1 MCRVLGATEVDV
13 AGARVKLG
21 GPVPRRLFTELIA
34 AAGQPVPDDQLTEA
48 VWGADTPARAAT
60 TLQVCVSRL
69 RQALGVDARQLLQ
82 RTSSGYALRLD
93 PDATDAAQFTR
104 AVYEGRRHLTEDRP
118 AVALRVLTEALAL
131 WRGEPY
137 ADLPASNLVAAARAQ
152 LTELREVAFEERA
165 AARLALGDAA
175 RAVSELSA
183 AVTASPY
190 RERRWALL
198 ILGLY
203 RGGRQGD
210 ALAALRRVRALL
222 SDELGVDP
230 GAELRELERRV
241 LSHDPRLL
249 LPESA
254 GPAKPTGRA
263 AKACLT
269 GRGGSTG
276 RGGAAG
282 EADRN
287 RTWPLSTFV
296 GRDRELAT
304 VAAAL
309 RDRRLV
315 TLVGP
320 GGVGKTR
327 VVVQY
332 VAQRVDSPW
341 LVRLA
346 HVREPALL
354 TEVVADAVGGPGESS
369 ADLADTLADRPG
381 LLVLDNCEHLV
392 EPVAELVLE
401 LLENCPDLHILVT
414 SREPL
419 GVDGETCLPVEPLPL
434 RDPDGSDGPAVTLL
448 LDRVGAVRTNWSPS
462 DAERAA
468 ARTVCAALDGLPLA
482 LELAAARAR
491 VLSLRE
497 ISARLDDRFTLL
509 GAVPRGSLS
518 THSTLR
524 AAVGWSVEHLPE
536 ADRALLH
543 RLWAFDGE
551 FTLEGAEAVRPAT
564 TSMIDSLATL
574 VTRSVVVADTTVSP
588 ARYRLLETVRAYCRE
603 SDPDPA
609 ATRLAHARWA
619 GELAARTSSA
629 PAAPA
634 GPHAGRTATR
644 RVPVTLT
651 PALGRPKLD
660 RARRSL
666 AALDAVTEDMARL
679 RRRFAEVIALAEQTG
694 APGRLPRTQAICQLA
709 MTLLS
714 IQAAGLTNDLSGGD
728 LSSGDLP
735 GGEPRGGELYGGELF
750 GGGRLLGGTGW
761 SNLAAGWSS
770 LYDARAATDPTPG
783 AEQALDSIRLAL
795 RSFEEDGDRP
805 LSLAALHTG
814 ASALELTDRADDGLL
829 LKAATGQHAKKLG
842 IPVEHF
848 VRIGTLLDG
857 SSPAPRRRR
866 SAAARPQQAEGAL
879 PARAASAQPRVTL
892 SWPQMAALLAVGD

>member
-1 MCRVLGATEVDV
+1 
-13 AGARVKLG
+13 
-21 GPVPRRLFTELIA
+21 
-34 AAGQPVPDDQLTEA
+34 VPDDQLTEA

-69 RQALGVDARQLLQ
+69 RQALGVEARQLLQ
-82 RTSSGYALRLD
+82 RTNSGYALRLD
-93 PDATDAAQFTR
+93 PDSTDAAQFTR
-104 AVYEGRRHLTEDRP
+104 AVSEGRRHLAEGR
-118 AVALRVLTEALAL
+118 AGAALRVLTGALAL

-137 ADLPASNLVAAARAQ
+137 ADLPTSNLVAAARAQ

-165 AARLALGDAA
+165 AARLALGDSA

-183 AVTASPY
+183 AVTSSPY

-249 LPESA
+249 LPELT
-254 GPAKPTGRA
+254 GPVATTGAAAPSGRG

-269 GRGGSTG
+269 GRGGTTG

-304 VAAAL
+304 VASAL

-327 VVVQY
+327 LVVQY

-346 HVREPALL
+346 HVREPAELA
-354 TEVVADAVGGPGESS
+354 EAVAEAVGDPGRPC
-369 ADLADTLADRPG
+369 ADRIDLTDALAARPG

-401 LLENCPDLHILVT
+401 LLEHCPDLHVLVT

-419 GVDGETCLPVEPLPL
+419 GVDGETCVPVEPLPL
-434 RDPDGSDGPAVTLL
+434 RAPDGTEGPAVALL
-448 LDRVGAVRTNWSPS
+448 LDRVASVRAGWHPTEA
-462 DAERAA
+462 DRVEAHA
-468 ARTVCAALDGLPLA
+468 VCAALDGLPLA
-482 LELAAARAR
+482 LELAATRAR
-491 VLSLRE
+491 VLSLGE
-497 ISARLDDRFTLL
+497 ISARLADRFTLL

-518 THSTLR
+518 THATLR
-524 AAVGWSVEHLPE
+524 AAVGWSVERLPE

-551 FTLEGAEAVRPAT
+551 FSLAGAEAVRPAA
-564 TSMIDSLATL
+564 TSMIESMATL
-574 VTRSVVVADTTVSP
+574 VARSVVVADTTVTP

-603 SDPDPA
+603 SDPDPV
-609 ATRLAHARWA
+609 ATRAAHARWA
-619 GELAARTSSA
+619 RELAVRTEVEPRPAR
-629 PAAPA
+629 PATVD
-634 GPHAGRTATR
+634 RT
-644 RVPVTLT
+644 P
-651 PALGRPKLD
+651 PPGRPRLD

-694 APGRLPRTQAICQLA
+694 HAGRLPRAQAVCQLA
-709 MTLLS
+709 MILLS
-714 IQAAGLTNDLSGGD
+714 IQAAGLTNELTEPAHAGGPD
-728 LSSGDLP
+728 PDWLL
-735 GGEPRGGELYGGELF
+735 
-750 GGGRLLGGTGW
+750 GGGRLLGGAGW

-770 LYDARAATDPTPG
+770 LYEARTAAEPAPH
-783 AEQALDSIRLAL
+783 AEAALGSIRLAFS
-795 RSFEEDGDRP
+795 SFQGDGDRP

-814 ASALELTDRADDGLL
+814 ASALELVNRADDGQR
-829 LKAATGQHAKKLG
+829 LKTATGQHARKLG

-857 SSPAPRRRR
+857 SGPAPRRRR
-866 SAAARPQQAEGAL
+866 PADRPTPQRSTARPA
-879 PARAASAQPRVTL
+879 PASPRVGL
-892 SWPQMAALLAVGD
+892 SWAEMASLLTVGD

>member
-1 MCRVLGATEVDV
+1 MDA

-69 RQALGVDARQLLQ
+69 RQALGVEARQLLQ
-82 RTSSGYALRLD
+82 RTNSGYALRLD

-104 AVYEGRRHLTEDRP
+104 AVYEGRRHLADGRAGT
-118 AVALRVLTEALAL
+118 ALHVLTGALAL

-137 ADLPASNLVAAARAQ
+137 ADLPTSNLVAAARAQ
-152 LTELREVAFEERA
+152 LTELREVAFEERG

-183 AVTASPY
+183 AVTSSPF

-249 LPESA
+249 LPEST
-254 GPAKPTGRA
+254 GPAAPAAPTGRG

-304 VAAAL
+304 VASAL
-309 RDRRLV
+309 RERRLV

-327 VVVQY
+327 LVVQY

-346 HVREPALL
+346 HVREPAALAQ
-354 TEVVADAVGGPGESS
+354 VVTDAVGGPGRPC
-369 ADLADTLADRPG
+369 ADLVDALAARPG

-401 LLENCPDLHILVT
+401 LLEHCPDLHVLVT

-419 GVDGETCLPVEPLPL
+419 GVDGETCVPVEPLPL
-434 RDPDGSDGPAVTLL
+434 RAPDGTDGPAVTML
-448 LDRVGAVRTNWSPS
+448 LDRVTAVRTGWRPTE
-462 DAERAA
+462 AERAEA
-468 ARTVCAALDGLPLA
+468 HAVCAALDGLPLA

-491 VLSLRE
+491 VLSLGE

-518 THSTLR
+518 THATLR
-524 AAVGWSVEHLPE
+524 AAVGWSVERLPE

-551 FTLEGAEAVRPAT
+551 FSMEGAEAVRPAA
-564 TSMIDSLATL
+564 TSMIESMATL
-574 VTRSVVVADTTVSP
+574 VARSVVVADTTVTP

-609 ATRLAHARWA
+609 ATREAHARWA
-619 GELAARTSSA
+619 REFAARTEVGS
-629 PAAPA
+629 
-634 GPHAGRTATR
+634 RTARPAT
-644 RVPVTLT
+644 VSLT
-651 PALGRPKLD
+651 PALGRPRLD

-679 RRRFAEVIALAEQTG
+679 RRRFAEVIALAERTG
-694 APGRLPRTQAICQLA
+694 HTGRLPRAHAICQLA

-714 IQAAGLTNDLSGGD
+714 IQAAGLTNELTAPARADGPDPDWLLGG
-728 LSSGDLP
+728 
-735 GGEPRGGELYGGELF
+735 R
-750 GGGRLLGGTGW
+750 RLLGGTGW

-770 LYDARAATDPTPG
+770 LYEARTATDPAPR
-783 AEQALDSIRLAL
+783 AEQALGSIRLAFS
-795 RSFEEDGDRP
+795 SFQEDGDRP

-814 ASALELTDRADDGLL
+814 ASALELVNRADDGLQ

-848 VRIGTLLDG
+848 LRIGTLLDG
-857 SSPAPRRRR
+857 SSAAPRRRR
-866 SAAARPQQAEGAL
+866 PADRARPH
-879 PARAASAQPRVTL
+879 RAAVRPAPGPGRVTL
-892 SWPQMAALLAVGD
+892 SWAEMASLLAVGH

>member
-69 RQALGVDARQLLQ
+69 RQALGVEARQLLQ

-93 PDATDAAQFTR
+93 PDATDAAQFTL
-104 AVYEGRRHLTEDRP
+104 AVYEGRRHLAEDRP
-118 AVALRVLTEALAL
+118 AAALRVLTEALAL

-137 ADLPASNLVAAARAQ
+137 ADLPSSNLVAAARAQ

-249 LPESA
+249 LPETA
-254 GPAKPTGRA
+254 EPAKPTGRA

-327 VVVQY
+327 LVVQY
-332 VAQRVDSPW
+332 VAQRVDNPW

-354 TEVVADAVGGPGESS
+354 TGVVADAVGGPGESP

-448 LDRVGAVRTNWSPS
+448 LDRVSAVRTNWSPS
-462 DAERAA
+462 EAERAE

-518 THSTLR
+518 THATLR
-524 AAVGWSVEHLPE
+524 AAVGWSVEQLPE
-536 ADRALLH
+536 VDRALLH

-551 FTLEGAEAVRPAT
+551 FTLEGAEAVRPTA

-609 ATRLAHARWA
+609 ATRQAHARWA
-619 GELAARTSSA
+619 GELAARTS
-629 PAAPA
+629 PAPA

-666 AALDAVTEDMARL
+666 AALDAVTDDMARL

-709 MTLLS
+709 LTLLS
-714 IQAAGLTNDLSGGD
+714 IQAAGLTNDLTGRE
-728 LSSGDLP
+728 LA
-735 GGEPRGGELYGGELF
+735 GGELAGGELF

-770 LYDARAATDPTPG
+770 LYDARAATDPAPG
-783 AEQALDSIRLAL
+783 AEQALGSIRLAL

-805 LSLAALHTG
+805 LALAALHTG
-814 ASALELTDRADDGLL
+814 ASALELTNRADDGLL

-866 SAAARPQQAEGAL
+866 PVAARPQHTDEAPA
-879 PARAASAQPRVTL
+879 ARAAPAQPRVTL

>member
-1 MCRVLGATEVDV
+1 
-13 AGARVKLG
+13 
-21 GPVPRRLFTELIA
+21 LFTELIA
-34 AAGQPVPDDQLTEA
+34 AAGQPVSDDQLTEA
-48 VWGADTPARAAT
+48 VWGTETPARAAT

-69 RQALGVDARQLLQ
+69 RQALGAEARHLLQ

-93 PDATDAAQFTR
+93 PDATDSTQFTR
-104 AVYEGRRHLTEDRP
+104 AVYDGRRHLAEGR
-118 AVALRVLTEALAL
+118 AGAALRVLSGALEL

-137 ADLPASNLVAAARAQ
+137 ADLPTSNLVAAARAQ

-183 AVTASPY
+183 AVTSSPY

-249 LPESA
+249 PEST
-254 GPAKPTGRA
+254 GPATPEDPAAPDTSAPPAALPATRA
-263 AKACLT
+263 ATACLT

-327 VVVQY
+327 LVVHY

-346 HVREPALL
+346 HVREHSALV
-354 TEVVADAVGGPGESS
+354 EVVADAVGGPGRPCP
-369 ADLADTLADRPG
+369 DLAEALAARPG
-381 LLVLDNCEHLV
+381 LLVLDNCEHLT

-401 LLENCPDLHILVT
+401 LLEHCPDLHILVT

-419 GVDGETCLPVEPLPL
+419 GVDGETCVPVEPLPL
-434 RDPDGSDGPAVTLL
+434 CEADGSDGPAVTLL
-448 LDRVGAVRTNWSPS
+448 LDRVGAVRTGWSPTEI
-462 DAERAA
+462 ERAE
-468 ARTVCAALDGLPLA
+468 AREVCAALDGLPLA
-482 LELAAARAR
+482 LELAATRAR
-491 VLSLRE
+491 VLSLGE
-497 ISARLDDRFTLL
+497 ISARLVDRFTLL
-509 GAVPRGSLS
+509 GAVPRGSLN
-518 THSTLR
+518 THPTLR
-524 AAVGWSVEHLPE
+524 AAVGWSVEQLPG

-551 FTLEGAEAVRPAT
+551 FSLADAEAVRPAPMP
-564 TSMIDSLATL
+564 MIDTLATL
-574 VTRSVVVADTTVSP
+574 VSRSVLAADTTVTP

-603 SDPDPA
+603 SDPDPV
-609 ATRLAHARWA
+609 ATREAHARWA
-619 GELAARTSSA
+619 RELAARTVPSGS
-629 PAAPA
+629 PAAPRGA
-634 GPHAGRTATR
+634 RTATR
-644 RVPVTLT
+644 RPTVNLT
-651 PALGRPKLD
+651 PALGRPRLD

-694 APGRLPRTQAICQLA
+694 NPGRLPRAQAVCQLA

-714 IQAAGLTNDLSGGD
+714 IQAAGLTNDLTASAPAPESLRAGPLGENGAELVDGAGLGD
-728 LSSGDLP
+728 GADL
-735 GGEPRGGELYGGELF
+735 L

-770 LYDARAATDPTPG
+770 LYDARTATDPAPG
-783 AEQALDSIRLAL
+783 AERALGSIRLAFS
-795 RSFEEDGDRP
+795 SFEEDGDRP

-814 ASALELTDRADDGLL
+814 ASALELVNRADDGLL

-848 VRIGTLLDG
+848 LRIGTLLEG
-857 SSPAPRRRR
+857 ASPTPRRHRPPDR
-866 SAAARPQQAEGAL
+866 SR
-879 PARAASAQPRVTL
+879 PARAEAPAARRRAIRPARVTL
-892 SWPQMAALLAVGD
+892 SWTEMASLLAAGH